1 MEGIGVVLKAA
12 REAKGLSVE
21 DLYLK
26 TKIRPHI
33 IVAIEA
39 GEFERVAVGAVYL
52 RGFIRTLL
60 LELGVDSAQLPLST
74 AATLTASTAAPFIAS
89 RRVRDVSWR
98 RWAGV
103 AIMLVALFSAGLY
116 YAYWTSP
123 PLPPTTPAP
132 EGTLPPPVQPVPPI
146 PALPPSPPPAWT
158 LRESVGNRDVI
169 EVREW
174 PLDLVVRVRTESC
187 WLSITVDGQRNSL
200 TLTARETK
208 TFRAGERIA
217 LRLGK
222 ARVVDILVNG
232 SLLPAPTGDVREYEF
247 VKPGP

>member
-1 MEGIGVVLKAA
+1 VEEIGVVLKAA

-21 DLYLK
+21 DLYMK

-33 IVAIEA
+33 IEAIEA

-52 RGFIRTLL
+52 RGFVRTLRE
-60 LELGVDSAQLPLST
+60 ELGVDSTQLPLST
-74 AATLTASTAAPFIAS
+74 AATLTVSTAAPFIAS
-89 RRVRDVSWR
+89 RRARDVPWR

-103 AIMLVALFSAGLY
+103 TIMLAALFSAGLY
-116 YAYWTSP
+116 YAYWTSTPMP
-123 PLPPTTPAP
+123 PAAPAP
-132 EGTLPPPVQPVPPI
+132 DVTLPPPVQPVPPI
-146 PALPPSPPPAWT
+146 PAPPPPPPAWT
-158 LRESVGNRDVI
+158 LRASVGNRDVI

-174 PLDLVVRVRTESC
+174 PLELVVRVRTESC
-187 WLSITVDGQRNSL
+187 WLSVTVDGQRNSL
-200 TLTARETK
+200 TLTAKEAR
-208 TFRAGERIA
+208 TFRAGESIA

-232 SLLPAPTGDVREYEF
+232 SLLPTPTGDVREYEF